1 MTPLPLKDVK
11 SVEIIPT
18 WSLILAIVVVLI
30 AIVIILKVRKK
41 ETIKFNFKN
50 SKESAYKF
58 SIIAPKYINEK
69 NQTLF
74 QIIQEEIK
82 IYKYK
87 PKVPPMKKEDIEMIK
102 EFFKHSKTKVKEI

>member
-11 SVEIIPT
+11 SIEIIPT
-18 WSLILAIVVVLI
+18 WSLILAIVIVLV
-30 AIVIILKVRKK
+30 AIIILKVRKK

-87 PKVPPMKKEDIEMIK
+87 PNVPPMKKEDIEMIK
-102 EFFKHSKTKVKEI
+102 EFFKYSKTKIKEV